1 MWVIRGDLSELS
13 AKLLYRA
20 LKDVEEAMN
29 DEELKTPRMYQQIPL
44 KAMEERQSRGAVK
57 DLMVRT
63 EVDLKTAKRWL
74 FARNLMATVED
85 PDCLIMRDTDIATE
99 IFVESSRV
107 IDRVTE
113 LAEKWKE
120 LALEPF
126 EVDMR
131 IAQWI
136 IQVTNVKT
144 ELRMMLSMFKAAESI
159 RRGEK
164 DHLQW
169 ILEEVQE

>member
-1 MWVIRGDLSELS
+1 M
-13 AKLLYRA
+13 
-20 LKDVEEAMN
+20 
-29 DEELKTPRMYQQIPL
+29 
-44 KAMEERQSRGAVK
+44 GAVN

-63 EVDLKTAKRWL
+63 EVDLKTANRWL
-74 FARNLMATVED
+74 FARNLMSTVED
-85 PDCLIMRDTDIATE
+85 PDCLIMRDPDIATE
-99 IFVESSRV
+99 MIVESSRV

-113 LAEKWKE
+113 LAEKWQE

-136 IQVTNVKT
+136 IQVTKVKT

-164 DHLQW
+164 DP
-169 ILEEVQE
+169 